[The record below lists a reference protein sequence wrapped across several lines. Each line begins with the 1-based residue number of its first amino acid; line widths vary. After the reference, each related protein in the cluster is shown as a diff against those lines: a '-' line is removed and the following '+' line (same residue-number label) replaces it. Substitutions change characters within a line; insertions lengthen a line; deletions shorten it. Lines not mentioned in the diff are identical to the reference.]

1 MTHSTPSLATSPR
14 ITPQP
19 GGAASSAPEGPIYSS
34 APDAIS
40 SYQSGVAAASLAGR
54 VTAATVPSAEQTF
67 HDKVAALLKAV
78 ERNGLPVHYGCIE
91 LENNHEIVLA
101 AVKQDGRALRFASRE
116 LRPFQHEVQQ

>member
-1 MTHSTPSLATSPR
+1 MTHSTPSLARTPE

-19 GGAASSAPEGPIYSS
+19 GGVARSAPEGPIYSS
-34 APDAIS
+34 TLAAIS
-40 SYQSGVAAASLAGR
+40 SCQSRVAAASLAGR